1 MSPVDWIIVGLYL
14 LSALGIGLY
23 FTRKAS
29 GNTAD
34 FFIAGRSLPWYIAG
48 TSMVATTFSSDT
60 PLFVAGMTRD
70 EGIYA
75 NWFWWGSA
83 IGMMASVFFFARL
96 WRRTNAI
103 TEIEFISLRYEPS
116 TATSVLRVF
125 KAIFDGV
132 FKNCVVM
139 ASVTLAMSKVIDII
153 LDLPTEALF
162 NLPLFGPVTPSTLA
176 LLLLGLTAVL
186 YTTLSG
192 LYGVVYTDLIQFAL
206 AMIGSIALAVIVY
219 RDVSTVNGGWASGFQ
234 GMPGLKNDTFHFFPD
249 FAEFDWKVFTFLVVI
264 SLQWWSAAPG
274 FGYFVQRMLATRS
287 ERDAML
293 SVFWFSI
300 CNYIIRSWPWLIV
313 GLASIIYFPD
323 LADAET
329 AYPRMIDQFLPVGLK
344 GIMVASLL
352 AAFMSTLDTHMN
364 WGSSY
369 LINDIYQPFIAPGR
383 DPQHY
388 VKASRVCMVALA
400 ATALVVMT
408 KLTGIFAAY
417 KYIAVIL
424 SGISLLLIVRWYWW
438 KVNTWSEISAMATA
452 LIVGNVL
459 TFLIPNQNGEDLFAL
474 RLVIN
479 LVVTSAT
486 WITVTFLTSKEPTG
500 QCKEFYRKTRVN
512 GIGWK
517 RIAEETGVKPY
528 PDGLKN
534 AFIGWVASVIFI
546 YSLMLGLGY
555 LLFSQWSLALLCGFL
570 VIVSGAIVRKSLG
583 KFHFE

>member
-1 MSPVDWIIVGLYL
+1 MATADWIIVGLYL
-14 LSALGIGLY
+14 FAALGIGIF
-23 FTRKAS
+23 FTRRAS
-29 GNTAD
+29 RNTAD
-34 FFIAGRSLPWYIAG
+34 FFVAGRSLPWYIAG

-60 PLFVAGMTRD
+60 PLFVAGMTRN

-96 WRRTNAI
+96 WRRTNAV
-103 TEIEFISLRYEPS
+103 TEIEFIALRYEPS
-116 TATSVLRVF
+116 QATSILRILN
-125 KAIFDGV
+125 AIFYGV
-132 FKNCVVM
+132 FKNCVIM
-139 ASVTLAMSKVIDII
+139 ASVTLAMSKVLDII
-153 LDLPTEALF
+153 LDLPKEALF
-162 NLPLFGPVTPSTLA
+162 SVPLFGPVTSSTMI

-219 RDVSTVNGGWASGFQ
+219 IDVSSGNGWSNGFENA
-234 GMPGLKNDTFHFFPD
+234 PDLKIDSFNFFPD
-249 FAEFDWKVFTFLVVI
+249 FGEFDWKVFTFLVVVG
-264 SLQWWSAAPG
+264 LQWWSVAPG
-274 FGYFVQRMLATRS
+274 QGYFVQRMLATRS

-300 CNYIIRSWPWLIV
+300 CHYVIRSWPWLIV
-313 GLASIIYFPD
+313 GLASMIYFPG

-329 AYPRMIDQFLPVGLK
+329 AYPKMIDQFLPIGLK

-369 LINDIYQPFIAPGR
+369 LINDVYQPYMAKGR
-383 DPQHY
+383 DPHHY
-388 VKASRVCMVALA
+388 VKAARVCMVLLTVLALIVS
-400 ATALVVMT
+400 TN
-408 KLTGIFAAY
+408 LTGILVAY
-417 KYIAVIL
+417 KYIFVII
-424 SGISLLLIVRWYWW
+424 SGVSLLLIVRWYWW
-438 KVNTWSEISAMATA
+438 KVNTWSEISALTTA
-452 LIVGNVL
+452 LVVGNVL
-459 TFLIPNQNGEDLFAL
+459 TFLIPDQNGEDLFAL

-479 LVVTSAT
+479 LTVTSAT
-486 WITVTFLTSKEPTG
+486 WIIVTLLTTKEPTL

-517 RIAEETGVKPY
+517 RIAEETGVTPK

-534 AFIGWVASVIFI
+534 AFAGWIASIIFL
-546 YSLMLGLGY
+546 YSLLLGFGY
-555 LLFSQWSLALLCGFL
+555 LLFSQWPLLLLCGFL
-570 VIVSGAIVRKSLG
+570 TVISGAVVWNSIN
-583 KFHFE
+583 KFHFD